1 MITLGILITDTGPA
15 SLLEQHGT
23 FADLFEQLLNRSDV
37 TFSYRHYSVIDGE
50 FPVSTDECDAW
61 LITGSAHGVYDDLPW
76 MEPLRVLIRT
86 LHDEKRP
93 LVGICFGHQIIAEAL
108 GGRVE
113 KFDGGWN
120 LGIKQYQV
128 TEQLPCFSAGDANS
142 DQPVIQFAINAIHQ
156 DQVLDIPKDCRV
168 FASAPRCANAG
179 LVWGDHILT
188 FQGHPEFHRQYEND
202 LLRADLG
209 VLFPEEELQP
219 ALNGLA
225 KDALDDQQAA
235 QWIARFIQ
243 QGVNR

>member
-1 MITLGILITDTGPA
+1 MITLGILITDNGPTP
-15 SLLEQHGT
+15 LLELHGT
-23 FADLFEQLLNRSDV
+23 FADLFECLLNGSDV
-37 TFSYRHYSVIDGE
+37 AFEYRHYSVIDGE
-50 FPVSTDECDAW
+50 FPVSPDECQAW

-76 MEPLRVLIRT
+76 MELLRVLIRT

-128 TEQLPCFSAGDANS
+128 TEQLPCFSGGDNRE
-142 DQPVIQFAINAIHQ
+142 PVTEFAINAIHQ

-179 LVWGDHILT
+179 LVWGDHIFT
-188 FQGHPEFHRQYEND
+188 FQGHPEFYRQYEQD
-202 LLRADLG
+202 LLTADLG
-209 VLFPEEELQP
+209 VVFPDEELQP
-219 ALNGLA
+219 ALKGLA
-225 KDALDDQQAA
+225 EDALDDQQVG

-243 QGVNR
+243 QGVAEK

>member
-1 MITLGILITDTGPA
+1 MTLGILITDNGPA
-15 SLLEQHGT
+15 SLQEQHGN
-23 FADLFEQLLNRSDV
+23 FADLFERLLNGSDMA
-37 TFSYRHYSVIDGE
+37 FEYRHYSVIDGE
-50 FPVSTDECDAW
+50 FPVSPDECQAW

-76 MEPLRVLIRT
+76 MEPLRALIRT

-128 TEQLPCFSAGDANS
+128 TEQLPCFSGADNRA
-142 DQPVIQFAINAIHQ
+142 PVTEFAINAIHQ
-156 DQVLDIPKDCRV
+156 DQVLDIPIGCRV

-179 LVWGDHILT
+179 LVWGGHILT
-188 FQGHPEFHRQYEND
+188 FQGHPEFYRQYEQD
-202 LLRADLG
+202 LLTADLG
-209 VLFPEEELQP
+209 VTFPDRELQP
-219 ALNGLA
+219 ALNSLTE
-225 KDALDDQQAA
+225 DALDDQQVG

-243 QGVNR
+243 LGVSC

>member
-1 MITLGILITDTGPA
+1 MIKLGILITDTGPQ

-23 FADLFEQLLNRSDV
+23 FADLFERLLNATDV
-37 TFSYRHYSVIDGE
+37 AFAYRRYSVIDGE

-61 LITGSAHGVYDDLPW
+61 LITGSVHGVYDDLPW
-76 MEPLRVLIRT
+76 MGPLKVLIRT
-86 LHDEKRP
+86 LHEEKRP

-120 LGIKQYQV
+120 LGIKRYQV
-128 TEQLPCFSAGDANS
+128 SEQLPCFTDGDNS
-142 DQPVIQFAINAIHQ
+142 EPVTAFAINAIHQ

-179 LVWGDHILT
+179 LVWGEHILT
-188 FQGHPEFHRQYEND
+188 FQGHPEFHRQYEDD

-209 VLFPEEELQP
+209 VVFPDEELQP

-225 KDALDDQQAA
+225 ADALDDAQAG

-243 QGVNR
+243 QAVSR

>member
-15 SLLEQHGT
+15 PLLEQHGT
-23 FADLFEQLLNRSDV
+23 FADLFERLLNATDV
-37 TFSYRHYSVIDGE
+37 DFAYRRYSVIDGE
-50 FPVSTDECDAW
+50 FPVSLDECDAW
-61 LITGSAHGVYDDLPW
+61 LITGSVHGVYDDLPW
-76 MEPLRVLIRT
+76 MAPLKVLIRT
-86 LHDEKRP
+86 LHEEKRP
-93 LVGICFGHQIIAEAL
+93 LVGICFGHQIIADAL

-128 TEQLPCFSAGDANS
+128 TEQLPCFVAVENS
-142 DQPVIQFAINAIHQ
+142 EPVTEFAINAIHQ

-188 FQGHPEFHRQYEND
+188 FQGHPEFHRQYEDD
-202 LLRADLG
+202 LLQADLG
-209 VLFPEEELQP
+209 VVFPDEELQP

-225 KDALDDQQAA
+225 EDALDDTQAG